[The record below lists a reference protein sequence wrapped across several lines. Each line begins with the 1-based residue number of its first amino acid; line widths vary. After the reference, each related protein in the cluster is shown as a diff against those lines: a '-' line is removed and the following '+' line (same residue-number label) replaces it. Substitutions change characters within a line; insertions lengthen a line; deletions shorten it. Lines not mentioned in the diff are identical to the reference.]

1 MAVAGFHPVGG
12 VSADPIGVPRLRSTI
27 AVLATLALAGALLP
41 IEATALASPAN
52 ASSATSPRTVL
63 LRKRVRSAGVYV
75 VHVAVTAPSLRGTVV
90 DLKIGK
96 LSRRATIRGRRTN
109 ARLSVKV
116 AVRGRM
122 LIIRAR
128 ANKGTPT
135 LAVRVRR
142 VGALVTKPAPAPST
156 RASGPQTSPP
166 VSAPAAPAPST
177 APAVP
182 TPAPTPTTGTVGT
195 PGPPGD
201 PTTWHQVFNDDF
213 NGSAL
218 DTTNWSTSWFNGGSM
233 NNTSTDPANV
243 SVANGI
249 LTLTL
254 SSTSVGALI
263 STNPNGGASTG
274 FQMNYGY
281 TEARILFGGSGST
294 CNDWPAFWT
303 DGQSWPQDGEIDI
316 AEGLGTL
323 TSNYHS
329 PANDNNSNTIPGS
342 WCGSWHTYGVDREPG
357 VNTIY
362 WDGQV
367 IRSYASNDGGSPQY
381 LILNIGSGQGP
392 SAAGDTMQVDYVR
405 AWSH

>member
-1 MAVAGFHPVGG
+1 M
-12 VSADPIGVPRLRSTI
+12 
-27 AVLATLALAGALLP
+27 LATLALAGALLP
-41 IEATALASPAN
+41 IEATALPNAAN
-52 ASSATSPRTVL
+52 ASSVTHHRTVL

-75 VHVAVTAPSLRGTVV
+75 VRVAITAPSARGTVV

-96 LSRRATIRGRRTN
+96 LSRHATIRGRRSN
-109 ARLSVKV
+109 ARLRVKV

-122 LIIRAR
+122 LVIRAT
-128 ANKGTPT
+128 AKQGMPT

-142 VGALVTKPAPAPST
+142 VGALVTSKHGSPTTKSGSGATT
-156 RASGPQTSPP
+156 RASGPQTSPTVTAP
-166 VSAPAAPAPST
+166 VAPAATPAPAAPT
-177 APAVP
+177 
-182 TPAPTPTTGTVGT
+182 TPATGAA
-195 PGPPGD
+195 GPPVD
-201 PTTWHQVFNDDF
+201 PATWHPAFDDEF

-233 NNTSTDPANV
+233 NNTSTSPANV
-243 SVANGI
+243 AVSGGI

-254 SSTSVGALI
+254 SSTSVGALV

-274 FQMNYGY
+274 FQLTYGY

-303 DGQSWPQDGEIDI
+303 DGQSWPTNGEIDI

-329 PANDNNSNTIPGS
+329 NAPTNNSNTIPGS
-342 WCGSWHTYGVDREPG
+342 WCGTWHTYGVDREPG
-357 VNTIY
+357 INTIY

-367 IRSYASNDGGSPQY
+367 IRSYASNDAGAPQY
-381 LILNIGSGQGP
+381 LILNIGSGEGP

-405 AWSH
+405 AWTH

>member
-1 MAVAGFHPVGG
+1 
-12 VSADPIGVPRLRSTI
+12 
-27 AVLATLALAGALLP
+27 VLATLALAGALLP
-41 IEATALASPAN
+41 IEATALPSSAN
-52 ASSATSPRTVL
+52 TSSATNQRTVL
-63 LRKRVRSAGVYV
+63 VRKRVRSAGVYV
-75 VHVAVTAPSLRGTVV
+75 VRVAITARSLRGTVV

-96 LSRRATIRGRRTN
+96 LSRRATIRGRRPS
-109 ARLSVKV
+109 ARLRVKV

-122 LIIRAR
+122 LVIRATAKR
-128 ANKGTPT
+128 GMPT
-135 LAVRVRR
+135 LAVQVRR
-142 VGALVTKPAPAPST
+142 VGALVTSKHGSPTTKPGSGATT
-156 RASGPQTSPP
+156 RASGPQTSPSATAP
-166 VSAPAAPAPST
+166 VAPAPST
-177 APAVP
+177 APVVP
-182 TPAPTPTTGTVGT
+182 TAPAGTTGAAG
-195 PGPPGD
+195 PAGPPAS
-201 PTTWHQVFNDDF
+201 PTAWNQVFDDEF

-218 DTTNWSTSWFNGGSM
+218 DTTKWSTSWFNGGSM
-233 NNTSTDPANV
+233 NNTSTSPANV
-243 SVANGI
+243 SVSGGI

-263 STNPNGGASTG
+263 STNPSGGASTG
-274 FQMNYGY
+274 FQFTYGY
-281 TEARILFGGSGST
+281 TEARILFGGAGST

-329 PANDNNSNTIPGS
+329 NAGANNSNTVPGN

-357 VNTIY
+357 INTIY
-362 WDGQV
+362 WDGQA

-381 LILNIGSGQGP
+381 LILNIGSGEGP